1 MSDEAGAGYL
11 VNIIYYLFSKTKI
24 HKHNNS
30 IYQTSYT
37 LTHGSN
43 WFYRKFN
50 EPAANNILL
59 DV

>member
-50 EPAANNILL
+50 EPAA
-59 DV
+59 